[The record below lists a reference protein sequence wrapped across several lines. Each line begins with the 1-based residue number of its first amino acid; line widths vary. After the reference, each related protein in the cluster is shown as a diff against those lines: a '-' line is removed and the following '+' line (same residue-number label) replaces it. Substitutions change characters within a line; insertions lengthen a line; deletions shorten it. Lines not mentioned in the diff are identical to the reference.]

1 MMTKAIYLTIINKC
15 KYFSQFIFIYISTS
29 YIKNGDFTKMN
40 KDLVT
45 ISRLA
50 LSGIEV
56 DLRLFL
62 AKHIRKIKK
71 DDIETAIA
79 LENLLKTQSSSS
91 PSVLRKKNLPEP
103 EVNKSQDHNNLDEE
117 LASLIKVWNPSSTLE
132 NIYLSS
138 DIKMA
143 LELIIKERSIT
154 NLNALTSRGLKP
166 VTTAIF
172 QGPPGVGKSLA
183 AKWLA
188 KQLNLPLYILDL
200 TAVMS
205 SYMGKTGNNLRKVLD
220 FAKSNSC
227 IIFLDEIDA
236 IAKKRGD
243 NSDVGELKRLVTIL
257 LQELENWPEQSLL
270 LAATNHFELID
281 PALWRRFDM
290 DLTFKLPTSKNI
302 EIALKDYLADDFDY
316 FLPWLDLIKLKMQGL
331 SFSLMKREISYLRKL
346 KLMDQSL
353 FEKTIIKELIPD
365 ISNMTKQDRI
375 RLALQLVNEYKFPK
389 TRAAEFMEISRDT
402 LRKYLND
409 TKEGV

>member
-1 MMTKAIYLTIINKC
+1 
-15 KYFSQFIFIYISTS
+15 
-29 YIKNGDFTKMN
+29 MN

-50 LSGIEV
+50 LSGSEV

>member
-1 MMTKAIYLTIINKC
+1 MTNSIKLTIIKKY
-15 KYFSQFIFIYISTS
+15 KYFSQFICKYISIS
-29 YIKNGDFTKMN
+29 YIQNGDFTKMN

-50 LSGIEV
+50 LSGSEV

-71 DDIETAIA
+71 DDIETATA
-79 LENLLKTQSSSS
+79 LEDLLKTQSSFN
-91 PSVLRKKNLPEP
+91 PSILRRKNFSES
-103 EVNKSQDHNNLDEE
+103 EVSKNQDHNNLDEE
-117 LASLIKVWNPSSTLE
+117 LASLIKVWDPSNSLE

-154 NLNALTSRGLKP
+154 NLNELTSRGLKP

-220 FAKSNSC
+220 FAKSHSC

-290 DLTFKLPTSKNI
+290 DLCFNLPTNKNI

-316 FLPWLDLIKLKMQGL
+316 FSPWLDLIKLKMQGL
-331 SFSLMKREISYLRKL
+331 SFSLMKREITYLRKL
-346 KLMDQSL
+346 KLMDPSL

-375 RLALQLVNEYKFPK
+375 KLALQLVNDYKFPK
-389 TRAAEFMEISRDT
+389 ARAAEYMEISRDT

-409 TKEGV
+409 SKEGV

>member
-1 MMTKAIYLTIINKC
+1 MTKAIYLTIINKC
-15 KYFSQFIFIYISTS
+15 KYFSQFIYQYISTS

-40 KDLVT
+40 RDLVT

-50 LSGIEV
+50 LSGSEV

-79 LENLLKTQSSSS
+79 LENLLKTQSSFS
-91 PSVLRKKNLPEP
+91 PSVLRKKNLSEP
-103 EVNKSQDHNNLDEE
+103 EVNKNQDHNNLDEE

-138 DIKMA
+138 DIRMA

-220 FAKSNSC
+220 FAKSHSC

-257 LQELENWPEQSLL
+257 LQELESWPEQSLL

-375 RLALQLVNEYKFPK
+375 SLALQLVNEYKFPK

-402 LRKYLND
+402 LRKYLNG

>member
-1 MMTKAIYLTIINKC
+1 MTKAIYLTIINKC

-50 LSGIEV
+50 LSGSEV

-138 DIKMA
+138 DIKIA

-166 VTTAIF
+166 VF
-172 QGPPGVGKSLA
+172 
-183 AKWLA
+183 
-188 KQLNLPLYILDL
+188 
-200 TAVMS
+200 
-205 SYMGKTGNNLRKVLD
+205 
-220 FAKSNSC
+220 
-227 IIFLDEIDA
+227 
-236 IAKKRGD
+236 
-243 NSDVGELKRLVTIL
+243 
-257 LQELENWPEQSLL
+257 
-270 LAATNHFELID
+270 
-281 PALWRRFDM
+281 
-290 DLTFKLPTSKNI
+290 
-302 EIALKDYLADDFDY
+302 
-316 FLPWLDLIKLKMQGL
+316 
-331 SFSLMKREISYLRKL
+331 
-346 KLMDQSL
+346 
-353 FEKTIIKELIPD
+353 
-365 ISNMTKQDRI
+365 
-375 RLALQLVNEYKFPK
+375 
-389 TRAAEFMEISRDT
+389 
-402 LRKYLND
+402 
-409 TKEGV
+409 